1 MRAPLPCQAE
11 IKEHLEKVYGLS
23 VEKVNTCNYLGR
35 KKHGKAGFYRCEEW
49 VTFELITPGATALG
63 MTLWKVEATQTFAAL
78 RKALSGVPAP
88 PTARRPDYKKAFVFL
103 KEGSPKAAS
112 Q

>member
-1 MRAPLPCQAE
+1 MSWRRLQAALPNLTLKLYPLSKAQQAIYETTGTVKELVFRTTPKANKAE

-35 KKHGKAGFYRCEEW
+35 KKHGKAGFYR
-49 VTFELITPGATALG
+49 
-63 MTLWKVEATQTFAAL
+63 
-78 RKALSGVPAP
+78 
-88 PTARRPDYKKAFVFL
+88 RPDYKKAFVFL